1 MPVVDGF
8 GTAVN
13 NVPPMVLLW
22 PFLLAAGLYLVLRW
36 VIRAPG
42 GGTTAL
48 TVSQHAL
55 WIGVI
60 GWLASSLQ
68 AAGQAGILPAGNGL
82 PSLITPTSILGAL
95 AWPVLGCLAVHAVGQ
110 LSYPG
115 PQRQRRSAVLEV
127 RRVRDF
133 LPRGLAWTVAAIF
146 AGAALQIGYVAGLPA
161 YDAVPYGTLQE
172 GPDGFRSVGGDGR
185 IQGWVLAAC
194 LGAAWL
200 VLALGTVLVLKLISH
215 RRQLEALDA
224 AGNDVLRTIAMNRL
238 LRTVATMAAGLGA
251 VAGNFAARPDP
262 ASNAS
267 GWTNTAGI
275 AGLVVLLAMWAW
287 APPKLASARP
297 AGRTG
302 PTTESPAAAHP
313 ATRLTVSLGAA
324 MGIAPAA
331 VAALGLFVPGFL
343 MPGSA
348 FPGHPAVLVALIAVA
363 VLVVSAAGELLLR
376 RNYVSPGMPKSWP
389 QQVVSTALLTTA
401 IVAVMLLTAVTVL
414 TAAGEGKLREA
425 GLSGPGSLA
434 VGPPAW
440 LIAAAATVAVGLAA
454 ILPVA
459 VARARGSISTDV
471 PGLDAALRAIT
482 VHRVVRTWAAY
493 CTAQVG
499 VLLMTES
506 MAWPPLL
513 GMQPP
518 TWDAPWQPAVVAGAM
533 LAAAGVV
540 IAVIPVKGFART
552 PAAAAKPLRA
562 GAQ

>member
-1 MPVVDGF
+1 M
-8 GTAVN
+8 
-13 NVPPMVLLW
+13 
-22 PFLLAAGLYLVLRW
+22 
-36 VIRAPG
+36 
-42 GGTTAL
+42 
-48 TVSQHAL
+48 
-55 WIGVI
+55 
-60 GWLASSLQ
+60 
-68 AAGQAGILPAGNGL
+68 
-82 PSLITPTSILGAL
+82 
-95 AWPVLGCLAVHAVGQ
+95 
-110 LSYPG
+110 
-115 PQRQRRSAVLEV
+115 
-127 RRVRDF
+127 
-133 LPRGLAWTVAAIF
+133 AAIF
-146 AGAALQIGYVAGLPA
+146 AGAALQIGHVAGLPS
-161 YDAVPYGTLQE
+161 YDAVPYGSVQE
-172 GPDGFRSVGGDGR
+172 GPDGFRAVGGDGR
-185 IQGWVLAAC
+185 IQGWVLAGC

-200 VLALGTVLVLKLISH
+200 VLALGTVLVLKLISR

-262 ASNAS
+262 ASSAS

-287 APPKLASARP
+287 APPKLASARS

-302 PTTESPAAAHP
+302 PTTESPAGAHP

-324 MGIAPAA
+324 MGLAPVA

-348 FPGHPAVLVALIAVA
+348 FPGHPVVLVALIAVA
-363 VLVVSAAGELLLR
+363 VLLVPAAGELLLQ
-376 RNYVSPGMPKSWP
+376 RNYVSPGMPKTWP
-389 QQVVSTALLTTA
+389 RQVVSPALLTTA

-414 TAAGEGKLREA
+414 TAAGEGKLGEA
-425 GLSGPGSLA
+425 GVSGPGSAA
-434 VGPPAW
+434 VGPSAW
-440 LIAAAATVAVGLAA
+440 MIAAAATVAVGLIAV
-454 ILPVA
+454 LPVA
-459 VARARGSISTDV
+459 AARTRGSISTDI

-482 VHRVVRTWAAY
+482 VHRVVRTLAAY

-513 GMQPP
+513 GMQPT
-518 TWDAPWQPAVVAGAM
+518 TWDVPWQPAVVAGAM

-540 IAVIPVKGFART
+540 IPVIPVKGFART
-552 PAAAAKPLRA
+552 PAAAATAVRA